1 VATIVQGEYMTEK
14 IGVRELKNQTSKIV
28 RAVREEMAEYI
39 ITVHGEPVA
48 VLRPLT
54 QADADQL
61 QREKIEKTL
70 SELDVLAQ
78 EIADS
83 WKSEKSGTEILE
95 ETREERCQSLTQ
107 A

>member
-1 VATIVQGEYMTEK
+1 MAEK
-14 IGVRELKNQTSKIV
+14 IGMRELKNQASKIV

-54 QADADQL
+54 QADTDQL
-61 QREKIEKTL
+61 QREKIEKAL
-70 SELDVLAQ
+70 ADLDALAQ
-78 EIADS
+78 EIGAS
-83 WKSEKSGTEILE
+83 WTAEKLGTEILE
-95 ETREERCQSLTQ
+95 EMREERCQSLTQ

>member
-1 VATIVQGEYMTEK
+1 MTEK
-14 IGVRELKNQTSKIV
+14 IGMRELKNQASKIV

-54 QADADQL
+54 QADTDQL
-61 QREKIEKTL
+61 QREKIEEAL
-70 SELDVLAQ
+70 AALDVLAQ
-78 EIADS
+78 EIAAS
-83 WKSEKSGTEILE
+83 WTSEKLGTEILE
-95 ETREERCQSLTQ
+95 EMREERCQSLTQ